1 MKKML
6 NRGFTLVEL
15 IVVTMLMGIITTAVV
30 MIIQPTRT
38 IYNNVTSK
46 SSEEDATIILTEYLN
61 AELRYSSNL
70 TIVCNDETDVNTIL
84 AADTDGT
91 LKKSY
96 DNFIMISNNT
106 RSNSKKGARGY
117 TEKGVL
123 SNPSKTS
130 ACVSESLLDEF
141 DYQFSIADYCTDEG
155 NQSVTLGVVARTM
168 VSDTTTFIPN
178 PDFAYEYEEA
188 FQLLNIQESIG
199 GNTEDFDVIGSNSTY
214 STIWIFYKDPESTA
228 SSSGSDTYDCN
239 CCSSCTNKAGCTCG
253 CSTCICPTD
262 STSGATTIVTPTASA
277 TKKTL
282 NLYIQLGNDKTLS
295 DYSYEFTGAVS
306 IIKVSG
312 DGTYSSSAQT
322 IGCNN
327 DTTQYKVYIDD
338 GGEFTLK
345 DTSGNVIKTYTY
357 DDLTTGTNV
366 WVYDNNVNDAKFSY
380 GDEIDKTL
388 IVYMYYNDTIES
400 IGFKAG
406 GTLKQDG
413 LSIDGISTMDDTNY
427 TYQWP
432 GYPNNTDGCVV
443 KFTRSETAVVLDVL
457 DTSGNIVPKT
467 YEADKLVESTTKVWF
482 FAGVFYEDW
491 DDCYNVLQTSGQTAL
506 AYYPD
511 VTAGTLTIHA
521 KNDDDSY
528 GDFNIYGFATNGY
541 TNTEVSIATYTQ
553 DVTDSKQDITVNYSG
568 IDKMYLTCNG
578 STGSALSGCLAY
590 THYNAVGG
598 NAIKYDY
605 TDGGFPT
612 ELWYYNGY
620 YYTSEPDGYDP
631 GEMKEVTIH
640 WVSATEYAYG
650 QVDKYFTVNGTQYD
664 SADVTEV
671 KTEIYETTT
680 LTVSVISNWSQQ
692 KVYKTYSYSDL
703 DNDIYIFNA
712 VLYTDYVFKTVNV
725 HWSSSVA
732 TYDNNGTATYD
743 SYFYL
748 NGTKYDS
755 STSALIAGDVTI
767 DIYDTWNEKKQ
778 TLTISN
784 ADLPSDIYIMGG
796 QIYTS
801 QPSDWVE

>member
-70 TIVCNDETDVNTIL
+70 TIVCNDETDVSTIL

-91 LKKSY
+91 LTKSY

-117 TEKGVL
+117 TEKGLL
-123 SNPSKTS
+123 SNPSNTS

-168 VSDTTTFIPN
+168 ISDTTTFIPN

-253 CSTCICPTD
+253 CSNCICPIDT
-262 STSGATTIVTPTASA
+262 TSGATTIVTPTASS

-282 NLYIQLGNDKTLS
+282 NLYIQLGNDKSLS
-295 DYSYEFTGAVS
+295 DYTYQYSGAVS
-306 IIKVSG
+306 VMKVSG

-327 DTTQYKVYIDD
+327 DTTQYKVFIDD
-338 GGEFTLK
+338 GGEFVLK
-345 DTSGNVIKTYTY
+345 DAGGNVIETYTY
-357 DDLTTGTNV
+357 ADLTTGTNV
-366 WVYDNNVNDAKFSY
+366 WVYDNAVNTAAFSY
-380 GDEIDKTL
+380 GDEINKTL
-388 IVYMYYNDTIES
+388 TVYMYYNDTIES

-413 LSIDGISTMDDTNY
+413 LSIDGISTMDDTTY
-427 TYQWP
+427 TYQWT
-432 GYPNNTDGCVV
+432 GYPDASC
-443 KFTRSETAVVLDVL
+443 KIEFTRSNTAVILYIV
-457 DTSGNIVPKT
+457 DTSGNTTQKT
-467 YEADKLVESTTKVWF
+467 FSESEFGDNTTNVTYF
-482 FAGVFYEDW
+482 FAGNWYATS
-491 DDCYNVLQTSGQTAL
+491 DDAYSAYNNNRTAL
-506 AYYPD
+506 AYYPY

-590 THYNAVGG
+590 TPYNAVGG

-640 WVSATEYAYG
+640 WVSATADG
-650 QVDKYFTVNGTQYD
+650 SSFTVNGTYYASTD
-664 SADVTEV
+664 TTEV
-671 KTEIYETTT
+671 TAKIYEKTT
-680 LTVSVISNWSQQ
+680 LAVGVSVSWNQTA
-692 KVYKTYSYSDL
+692 YNTYSYSEL
-703 DNDIYIFNA
+703 DNDIYIINGL
-712 VLYTDYVFKTVNV
+712 LYTTDDYKTVNI

-732 TYDNNGTATYD
+732 TYEDYTQDYCFKVNGTEY
-743 SYFYL
+743 Y
-748 NGTKYDS
+748 GS
-755 STSALIAGDVTI
+755 STIWVVSNDEATVTLVAAWPKT
-767 DIYDTWNEKKQ
+767 DKGST
-778 TLTISN
+778 TISY

-801 QPSDWVE
+801 QPSNWVE